1 MQGDIQGECLGAPAT
16 IDTPLSPAEGS
27 TDQRIELPARNSA
40 ILLDPWDGRV
50 SREQHLAGLLRN
62 RYPRTKVKN
71 LTGIVDKLRSV
82 KCTRLGPDR
91 SHEEY
96 APRPVRIPPGRGS
109 ALSGERQSSGRL
121 PVHCGGRHGEHP
133 ERALFSQQQQTQI
146 GRPGVDGLRS
156 GIPLLHE
163 RHHPHVA
170 GERQI
175 HPGAAGTAGLRAG
188 VTRRNNFEGRPWR
201 YRGKNPRRSIRRH
214 GPGFPSLE
222 VLKAPR

>member
-1 MQGDIQGECLGAPAT
+1 MLTGIETPHSHLLLDGRTRKPRCFYRSATAGWSRNEGRVLSAEDVDLARQLTGAAFIGSTAAMQGDIQGECLGAPAT

-109 ALSGERQSSGRL
+109 AL
-121 PVHCGGRHGEHP
+121 
-133 ERALFSQQQQTQI
+133 
-146 GRPGVDGLRS
+146 
-156 GIPLLHE
+156 
-163 RHHPHVA
+163 
-170 GERQI
+170 
-175 HPGAAGTAGLRAG
+175 
-188 VTRRNNFEGRPWR
+188 
-201 YRGKNPRRSIRRH
+201 
-214 GPGFPSLE
+214 
-222 VLKAPR
+222 